1 MQIFNADLHI
11 HSPHSIAVS
20 QSLNLDTMVATCKQK
35 GLHILGTGD
44 ILQPEWF
51 KYMQQ
56 NLQKASDGV
65 YKYHDLFFILQTEI
79 EDMENIHHVV
89 LFPDFDSIVEA
100 QRKLDNYSKN
110 LFNEWGGRP
119 RVNLSPAELVDVIT
133 DVGGIIG
140 PAHAFTP
147 FKAIFRQNRYS
158 NLEECYHGALKKIT
172 FIELGLSA
180 NTDLADRLECLKG
193 VSFLSNSDAHSQSP
207 RSLGREF
214 NRIDIDNPSFEEI
227 ELALRRKDSRK
238 IILNVGLHPKL
249 GKYYNM
255 FCFKCRRRIVFKKT
269 NESAHSIFNKYQI
282 TPQFVVYYSN
292 DVKSARKDF
301 ITTVAKEKMICP
313 ACKEKFNK
321 DYKIKLGVSE
331 RIEIIASY
339 EESAHPNHRPPY
351 INAIPLIDIIR
362 SIKKIKST
370 NSKTVLNA
378 YHNIVSQLG
387 PEYEILIDLSIEKI
401 KNYNKNIGTIIE
413 AMRNNEINYTAGGGG
428 TYGAI
433 KLDLDALTWGG

>member
-20 QSLNLDTMVATCKQK
+20 QSLNLDTMIATSKQK

-44 ILQPEWF
+44 ILQPDWL
-51 KYMQQ
+51 KYMQE
-56 NLQKASDGV
+56 NLQKTSDGA
-65 YKYHDLFFILQTEI
+65 YQYHDLFFLLQTEI

-89 LFPDFDSIVEA
+89 FFPNFDSVIEA

-110 LFNEWGGRP
+110 LSNKWGGRP
-119 RVNLSPAELVDVIT
+119 RVNLPPAELVDLIT
-133 DVGGIIG
+133 DIGGIIG

-147 FKAIFRQNRYS
+147 FKAIFRQNQYS
-158 NLEECYHGALKKIT
+158 NLEECYHDALNKVT

-180 NTDLADRLECLKG
+180 NTELADRLECLKE

-214 NRIDIDNPSFEEI
+214 NRFDLDNPSFEEI
-227 ELALRRKDSRK
+227 ELALRRKNFRK

-255 FCFKCRRRIVFKKT
+255 FCFKCRRRILFKKT
-269 NESAHSIFNKYQI
+269 NESARSIFNKYHI

-292 DVKSARKDF
+292 DVKSARSDF
-301 ITTVAKEKMICP
+301 ITAVAKGKMICP

-321 DYKIKLGVSE
+321 NYKIKLGVSE
-331 RIEIIASY
+331 RIENIASY
-339 EESAHPNHRPPY
+339 KESNHPNHRPPY
-351 INAIPLIDIIR
+351 INAVPLIDIIR
-362 SIKKIKST
+362 SIKNIKST
-370 NSKTVLNA
+370 TSKTVLNT
-378 YHNIVSQLG
+378 YHKFISELG
-387 PEYEILIDLSIEKI
+387 REYEILIDKPIAQI
-401 KNYNKNIGTIIE
+401 KKYNKNIGELID
-413 AMRNNEINYTAGGGG
+413 AMRNGKISYTPGGGG

-433 KLDLDALTWGG
+433 KLNLDA